1 MLRRPDLGLILAAA
15 VAVTGA
21 VSAAPRADYV
31 GTFVWS
37 DPLPRFGGFS
47 ALDLRPD
54 GLGFVAVSDSAAFF
68 NGRVMRGAD
77 GAVIAVEAGPPVI
90 PLSRHGT
97 PVQDPMDDAEGVA
110 FAPDGGLYVSYETED
125 RVARYGPEGRK
136 WLAEDWSELFK
147 GFEINFG
154 IEALAIDASGTLYAM
169 PERSV
174 PRYAPI
180 PVFRGLDGVWDQPF
194 TLRRDG
200 DWLPVGADF
209 GPDGR
214 LYLLE
219 RDYWALI
226 GFMSRVR
233 RITFAGDHVAADE
246 VLLQTQAGTH
256 DNLEGLAVWQDVEG
270 AIRLTMI
277 SDDNFLPT
285 QRTEIVD
292 YRVTER
298 LDGTP
303 AGA

>member
-15 VAVTGA
+15 VAVTGG
-21 VSAAPRADYV
+21 VSAAPRAEYV
-31 GTFVWS
+31 GSFVWT
-37 DPLPRFGGFS
+37 DPSPKFGGFS

-68 NGRVMRGAD
+68 NGRFTRDED
-77 GAVIAVEAGPPVI
+77 GAVVAVEAEPPVV
-90 PLSRHGT
+90 PLSIHGT

-110 FAPDGGLYVSYETED
+110 FAPDGGFFVSYETED
-125 RVARYGPEGRK
+125 RVVRYGPEGRK
-136 WLAEDWSELFK
+136 WLSEDWPELFR
-147 GFEINFG
+147 GFEVNFG
-154 IEALAIDASGTLYAM
+154 IEALAIDASGALFAM
-169 PERSV
+169 PEKSGRNT
-174 PRYAPI
+174 I
-180 PVFRGLDGVWDQPF
+180 PVYRGRDGAWDRPF

-200 DWLPVGADF
+200 DWMPVGADF

-219 RDYWALI
+219 RDYWGLI

-233 RITFAGDHVAADE
+233 RITLDGDRVAGDE
-246 VLLQTQAGTH
+246 VLFQTVAGTH
-256 DNLEGLAVWQDVEG
+256 DNLEGLAVWQDAAG

-292 YRVTER
+292 YRVTE
-298 LDGTP
+298 
-303 AGA
+303 

>member
-31 GTFVWS
+31 GTFVWT
-37 DPLPRFGGFS
+37 DPSPKFGGFS

-68 NGRVMRGAD
+68 NGRFTRGTN
-77 GAVIAVEAGPPVI
+77 GEVVEVEAAPPVI
-90 PLSRHGT
+90 PLSHHGT
-97 PVQDPMDDAEGVA
+97 PVQNPMDDAEGVA

-125 RVARYGPEGRK
+125 RIAHYGAEGRI
-136 WLAEDWSELFK
+136 WLGEDWPELFK
-147 GFEINFG
+147 GFEVNFG
-154 IEALAIDASGTLYAM
+154 IEALAIDAEGALYAM

-174 PRYAPI
+174 PRSAPI
-180 PVFRGLDGVWDQPF
+180 PVFRGRDGVWDRPF
-194 TLRRDG
+194 TLSRDG
-200 DWLPVGADF
+200 TWLPVGADF

-219 RDYWALI
+219 RDYWGMV

-233 RITFAGDHVAADE
+233 RITLDGDRVAADE
-246 VLLQTQAGTH
+246 VLLRTPAGTH
-256 DNLEGLAVWQDVEG
+256 DNLEGLAVWQDAEG

-292 YRVTER
+292 YRVTE
-298 LDGTP
+298 
-303 AGA
+303 

>member
-1 MLRRPDLGLILAAA
+1 MFRRSRLGLILAAV

-21 VSAAPRADYV
+21 VSATPHAEYV
-31 GTFVWS
+31 GTFVWT
-37 DPLPRFGGFS
+37 DPSPKFGGFS

-54 GLGFVAVSDSAAFF
+54 GLGFVAVSDSAAIFT
-68 NGRVMRGAD
+68 GRFTRGAD
-77 GAVIAVEAGPPVI
+77 GAVVAVEVGAPVI
-90 PLSRHGT
+90 PLSHHGT

-125 RVARYGPEGRK
+125 RVVRYGPEGRK
-136 WLAEDWSELFK
+136 WLSEDWPEAFRN
-147 GFEINFG
+147 FEVNAG
-154 IEALAIDASGTLYAM
+154 IEALAIDTSGALYAM
-169 PERSV
+169 PELSGRDT
-174 PRYAPI
+174 I
-180 PVFRGLDGVWDQPF
+180 PVFRGRNGVWDRPF

-200 DWLPVGADF
+200 SWRPVGADF

-219 RDYWALI
+219 RDYWGLV

-233 RITFAGDHVAADE
+233 RITLDGDRVAGDE
-246 VLLQTQAGTH
+246 VLLQTHAGTH
-256 DNLEGLAVWQDVEG
+256 DNLEGLAVWQDSEG

-292 YRVTER
+292 YRVTE
-298 LDGTP
+298 
-303 AGA
+303 